1 MTTSGCCPTFVH
13 AILSR
18 VSFPAMSIFLNS
30 SPSGT
35 LPASRMIPP
44 GRWAPRLRACAWSA
58 VVGAVFCGTA
68 QAFPPAPYYTLY
80 GVVRDQ
86 VGQTVTAEG
95 AEVILLKGGVEVG
108 RTPITSSRID
118 QNYELNMRLDQNRSG
133 TTFYTDKAVAAGG
146 LFSLVVSMNGALFY
160 PIEVSGNLTAGKGGE
175 RVKLDLT
182 LGEDKDKDGLPD
194 TWEAWQLYQAGLYPD
209 ENGLWDLSLLDKNGD
224 FDKDGQSN
232 LLEYIAGTFAGD
244 ATETFAL
251 TIKEKLPQSVRFE
264 FYGITGKV
272 YTIESTLDMK
282 TWTRVPFAVG
292 APGTGSNGYQASDVG
307 IVSAFTAPRSG
318 TSEFFRLSVR

>member
-1 MTTSGCCPTFVH
+1 MK
-13 AILSR
+13 
-18 VSFPAMSIFLNS
+18 SIFKPLLLLLLVAS
-30 SPSGT
+30 SS
-35 LPASRMIPP
+35 
-44 GRWAPRLRACAWSA
+44 
-58 VVGAVFCGTA
+58 

-108 RTPITSSRID
+108 RTPITSSQID
-118 QNYELNMRLDQNRSG
+118 RNYELNMRLDQNRSG

-146 LFSLVVSMNGALFY
+146 LFSLVVTMNGALFY
-160 PIEVSGNLTAGKGGE
+160 PIEVAGTLTAGKGGE

-209 ENGLWDLSLLDKNGD
+209 ANGNWDLSLLDKNGD
-224 FDKDGQSN
+224 FDQDGQTN
-232 LLEYIAGTFAGD
+232 QLEYIAGTFAGD
-244 ATETFAL
+244 ATETFGL
-251 TIKEKLPQSVRFE
+251 TIKEKLAQSVRFE
-264 FYGITGKV
+264 FYAITGKV
-272 YTIESTLDMK
+272 YTIESTLDLK

-292 APGTGSNGYQASDVG
+292 APGTGNNAHQAEDVG
-307 IVSAFTAPRSG
+307 VVSAFTAPRASAA
-318 TSEFFRLSVR
+318 EFYRLSVR

>member
-1 MTTSGCCPTFVH
+1 MTKFCV
-13 AILSR
+13 
-18 VSFPAMSIFLNS
+18 IF
-30 SPSGT
+30 
-35 LPASRMIPP
+35 
-44 GRWAPRLRACAWSA
+44 SA
-58 VVGAVFCGTA
+58 LFFSVV
-68 QAFPPAPYYTLY
+68 QAFPPAPYYTLH

-108 RTPITSSRID
+108 RTPITSSQID
-118 QNYELNMRLDQNRSG
+118 QNYQLNMRLDQNRSG
-133 TTFYTDKAVAAGG
+133 TTLYTEKAVAAGG
-146 LFSLVVSMNGALFY
+146 LFSLVVSMNGELFY

-209 ENGLWDLSLLDKNGD
+209 ANGEWDLSLIDPNGD
-224 FDKDGQSN
+224 FDKDGQIN

-244 ATETFAL
+244 ATETFGL
-251 TIKEKLPQSVRFE
+251 TIREKQSESVRFE

-272 YTIESTLDMK
+272 YTIESSLDLK

-292 APGTGSNGYQASDVG
+292 APGEGSNGYQATEVG
-307 IVSAFTAPRSG
+307 IVSAFTAPRSS
-318 TSEFFRLSVR
+318 TVEIYRLSVR

>member
-1 MTTSGCCPTFVH
+1 MK
-13 AILSR
+13 
-18 VSFPAMSIFLNS
+18 SIFKPLLLLLLAAS
-30 SPSGT
+30 SS
-35 LPASRMIPP
+35 
-44 GRWAPRLRACAWSA
+44 
-58 VVGAVFCGTA
+58 

-108 RTPITSSRID
+108 RTPINSALIN
-118 QNYELNMRLDQNRSG
+118 QNYELQMRLDQNRSG

-160 PIEVSGNLTAGKGGE
+160 PIEVAGNLTAGKGGE

-209 ENGLWDLSLLDKNGD
+209 ANGNWDLSLLDKNGD
-224 FDKDGQSN
+224 FDQDGQTN
-232 LLEYIAGTFAGD
+232 QLEYIAGTFAGD
-244 ATETFAL
+244 ATETFGL
-251 TIKEKLPQSVRFE
+251 TIKEKLPQHVRFE
-264 FYGITGKV
+264 FYAITGKV
-272 YTIESTLDMK
+272 YTIESTLDLK

-292 APGTGSNGYQASDVG
+292 APAVGSQAYQAGSVG
-307 IVSAFTAPRSG
+307 IVSAFTAPRA
-318 TSEFFRLSVR
+318 TTKEFYRLTVR

>member
-1 MTTSGCCPTFVH
+1 MK
-13 AILSR
+13 
-18 VSFPAMSIFLNS
+18 SIFKPLLLLLLAAS
-30 SPSGT
+30 SS
-35 LPASRMIPP
+35 
-44 GRWAPRLRACAWSA
+44 
-58 VVGAVFCGTA
+58 

-108 RTPITSSRID
+108 RTPISSALID
-118 QNYELNMRLDQNRSG
+118 QNYELQMRLDQNRSG

-160 PIEVSGNLTAGKGGE
+160 PIEVAGNLTAGKGGE

-182 LGEDKDKDGLPD
+182 LGEDKDKDSLPD
-194 TWEAWQLYQAGLYPD
+194 VWEAWQLYQAGLSPD
-209 ENGLWDLSLLDKNGD
+209 ENGNWDLSLLDKAGD

-244 ATETFAL
+244 ATETFGL

-264 FYGITGKV
+264 FYAITGKV
-272 YTIESTLDMK
+272 YTIESTPDLK
-282 TWTRVPFAVG
+282 TWTRVPFTVG
-292 APGTGSNGYQASDVG
+292 APGTGNNAHQAADVG
-307 IVSAFTAPRSG
+307 IVSAFTAPRASA
-318 TSEFFRLSVR
+318 SEFYRLTVR

>member
-1 MTTSGCCPTFVH
+1 MFFHGATPSLFLRGCRHWQALFG
-13 AILSR
+13 
-18 VSFPAMSIFLNS
+18 FLLV
-30 SPSGT
+30 T
-35 LPASRMIPP
+35 
-44 GRWAPRLRACAWSA
+44 
-58 VVGAVFCGTA
+58 GTA
-68 QAFPPAPYYTLY
+68 SAFPPAPYYTLH
-80 GVVRDQ
+80 GMVRDQ

-108 RTPITSSRID
+108 RTPITANRLD
-118 QNYELNMRLDQNRSG
+118 QSYELNMRIDQNRSG
-133 TTFYTDKAVAAGG
+133 TTFYTDKAIAAQG

-175 RVKLDLT
+175 RVNLDLT

-194 TWEAWQLYQAGLYPD
+194 AWEAWQLYQAGLYPD
-209 ENGLWDLSLLDKNGD
+209 ENGIWDLSLLDKNSD

-232 LLEYIAGTFAGD
+232 LMEYIAGTFAGD
-244 ATETFAL
+244 ATETFGL
-251 TIKEKLPQSVRFE
+251 TIKEKLAQSVRFE

-272 YTIESTLDMK
+272 YTIESSLDMK

-292 APGTGSNGYQASDVG
+292 APGTGSNGYQATDVSV
-307 IVSAFTAPRSG
+307 VSAYTAPRSG

>member
-1 MTTSGCCPTFVH
+1 MFSDLTSTSLFLRGCRH
-13 AILSR
+13 WLALLG
-18 VSFPAMSIFLNS
+18 FL
-30 SPSGT
+30 
-35 LPASRMIPP
+35 LVA
-44 GRWAPRLRACAWSA
+44 
-58 VVGAVFCGTA
+58 GTA
-68 QAFPPAPYYTLY
+68 GAFPPAPYYTLY
-80 GVVRDQ
+80 GMVRDQ

-108 RTPITSSRID
+108 RTPITSNRLD
-118 QNYELNMRLDQNRSG
+118 QSYELNMRLDQNRSG

-146 LFSLVVSMNGALFY
+146 LFSLVVSMNGELFY
-160 PIEVSGNLTAGKGGE
+160 PIEVSGTLTAGKGGE

-209 ENGLWDLSLLDKNGD
+209 ENGEWDLSLLDKNGD

-244 ATETFAL
+244 ATETFGL
-251 TIKEKLPQSVRFE
+251 SIKEKLPESVRFE

-272 YTIESTLDMK
+272 YTIESTLDMQ

-292 APGTGSNGYQASDVG
+292 APGIGNNAHQAGDVG
-307 IVSAFTAPRSG
+307 IVSAFTAPRA
-318 TSEFFRLSVR
+318 TTKEFYRLSVR